1 MKRTIALLLFLT
13 YLTLTFAYDAKVN
26 NVYYNLNKEQKTAS
40 VTYKKLD
47 QWSSYAGQV
56 EIPEIIKVKKEKY
69 VVTSIGD
76 SAFFG
81 CHDLELLNLPSTI
94 TSIGKSAFEECTYNI
109 KVDDEIN
116 YDRPICYS
124 LPKSLISIAD
134 RAFAFSG
141 LIFDLR
147 MPASLTTIG
156 NEAFLASKIKSVY
169 VNDSLK
175 HVGYAAF
182 QDCEQLMGISIN
194 SLESWC
200 KIEFETIYSNPLSS
214 AHNLLLNATQ
224 KLIDIEIPDGIT
236 KILPNTFV
244 ASSIQT
250 IKIPASVQSIGSY
263 AFFQCLDLY
272 DVSILNPDIEI
283 ADYNFEDYEGNL
295 LIGTTT
301 LSERKNT
308 LYNSLGD
315 DIFFTTPTEP

>member
-1 MKRTIALLLFLT
+1 
-13 YLTLTFAYDAKVN
+13 
-26 NVYYNLNKEQKTAS
+26 
-40 VTYKKLD
+40 
-47 QWSSYAGQV
+47 
-56 EIPEIIKVKKEKY
+56 
-69 VVTSIGD
+69 
-76 SAFFG
+76 
-81 CHDLELLNLPSTI
+81 
-94 TSIGKSAFEECTYNI
+94 
-109 KVDDEIN
+109 
-116 YDRPICYS
+116 
-124 LPKSLISIAD
+124 
-134 RAFAFSG
+134 
-141 LIFDLR
+141 
-147 MPASLTTIG
+147 
-156 NEAFLASKIKSVY
+156 
-169 VNDSLK
+169 
-175 HVGYAAF
+175 
-182 QDCEQLMGISIN
+182 MGVSIN

-263 AFFQCLDLY
+263 AFFQCLDLN